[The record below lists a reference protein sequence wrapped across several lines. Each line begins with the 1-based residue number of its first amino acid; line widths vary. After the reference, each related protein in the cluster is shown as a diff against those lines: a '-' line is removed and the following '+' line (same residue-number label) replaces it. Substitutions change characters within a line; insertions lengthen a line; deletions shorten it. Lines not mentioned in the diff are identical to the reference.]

1 VCDSIVAAITSHRDL
16 VVWQKSMDLV
26 ERVYR
31 LTATLPCEETYRL
44 ISQTTRAATSVPAN
58 IAEGFARASPRE
70 YARFLAVAKGSL
82 METETLLVIA
92 ARLGY
97 LKAGVSEP
105 TLALIAEISKML
117 TVLRTRIL
125 QSRRTAQ
132 S

>member
-1 VCDSIVAAITSHRDL
+1 
-16 VVWQKSMDLV
+16 MDLV

-58 IAEGFARASPRE
+58 IAEGFA
-70 YARFLAVAKGSL
+70 
-82 METETLLVIA
+82 
-92 ARLGY
+92 
-97 LKAGVSEP
+97 
-105 TLALIAEISKML
+105 AEISKML